1 MIQILISTLLNFIM
15 QYIYTSGSVFKC
27 VAGPKCEVLTIPM
40 CRNVGYTSASFPNY
54 FKHRTQSEASLEIHQ
69 FFPLVKAGCSANLT
83 DFLCKVYAP
92 PCNAGKT
99 PLVPCRELCESARG
113 GCEGVMKKFGFAWP
127 DHLRCDRFPLQS
139 TNQCLAGK

>member
-1 MIQILISTLLNFIM
+1 
-15 QYIYTSGSVFKC
+15 
-27 VAGPKCEVLTIPM
+27 M
-40 CRNVGYTSASFPNY
+40 CKNVGYTSASFPNY
-54 FKHRTQSEASLEIHQ
+54 FKHRTQSEASQEVHQ

-139 TNQCLAGK
+139 TGLCSAGKLSILPAISTTSKAPTTSQAPTTSKASMCSVLIVYLYH